1 MIRGVNRQI
10 IEISNTGNQYFER
23 ALLFVKP
30 EYTETEDERLR
41 AEADRLIAG
50 LGRPPQSAQSARVR
64 RAKAAACAKR
74 RTRRLIAAAVFAG
87 AVITG
92 YLILAAVLH

>member
-10 IEISNTGNQYFER
+10 IEINNTGNPYFER

-30 EYTETEDERLR
+30 EYAAAQEGRLR

-50 LGRPPQSAQSARVR
+50 LGRPPQSDRTARR
-64 RAKAAACAKR
+64 RGDRAARAGR
-74 RTRRLIAAAVFAG
+74 RRWAAIAVCVFLGAALA
-87 AVITG
+87 G
-92 YLILAAVLH
+92 YLVLTAVMQ